1 MSLNKIREALLSQ
14 LDAIELSK
22 TPEDVQLSVT
32 KSRAVVDIARE
43 YSKTCSVELEA
54 LALVRDE
61 KYVETQVRLITGEMV
76 LLPTVQVIE
85 ENGVQTPTDTTDS

>member
-54 LALVRDE
+54 LALVRDNT
-61 KYVETQVRLITGEMV
+61 YVETQVKLITGDVVSEQPIQVVEM
-76 LLPTVQVIE
+76 
-85 ENGVQTPTDTTDS
+85 NGVQTPTNSADS

>member
-1 MSLNKIREALLSQ
+1 MSLHKIREALLSQ
-14 LDAIELSK
+14 LDAIELSN

-54 LALVRDE
+54 LALVRDNT
-61 KYVETQVRLITGEMV
+61 YVETQVKLITGDVVSEYPIQVVEM
-76 LLPTVQVIE
+76 
-85 ENGVQTPTDTTDS
+85 NGVQTPTNSANS

>member
-14 LDAIELSK
+14 LDAIELSQ

-54 LALVRDE
+54 LALVRDNT
-61 KYVETQVRLITGEMV
+61 YVETQVKLITGDVVSEQPIQVVEM
-76 LLPTVQVIE
+76 
-85 ENGVQTPTDTTDS
+85 NGVQTPTNSANS

>member
-32 KSRAVVDIARE
+32 KSHAVVDIARE

-54 LALVRDE
+54 LALVRDNT
-61 KYVETQVRLITGEMV
+61 YVETQVKLITGDVVSEQPIQVVEM
-76 LLPTVQVIE
+76 
-85 ENGVQTPTDTTDS
+85 NGVQTPTNSANS

>member
-14 LDAIELSK
+14 LDAIELST
-22 TPEDVQLSVT
+22 TPENVQLSVT

-54 LALVRDE
+54 LALVRDNT
-61 KYVETQVRLITGEMV
+61 YVETQVKLITGDVVSEQPIQVVEM
-76 LLPTVQVIE
+76 
-85 ENGVQTPTDTTDS
+85 NGVQAPTNSANS

>member
-1 MSLNKIREALLSQ
+1 MSLHKIREALLSQ
-14 LDAIELSK
+14 LDAIELYK

-54 LALVRDE
+54 LALVRDNT
-61 KYVETQVRLITGEMV
+61 YVETQVKLITGDVVSEQPIQVVEM
-76 LLPTVQVIE
+76 
-85 ENGVQTPTDTTDS
+85 NGVQTPTNFANS

>member
-54 LALVRDE
+54 LALVRDNT
-61 KYVETQVRLITGEMV
+61 YVETQVKLITGDAVSEQPIQVVEM
-76 LLPTVQVIE
+76 
-85 ENGVQTPTDTTDS
+85 NGVQTPTNSANS